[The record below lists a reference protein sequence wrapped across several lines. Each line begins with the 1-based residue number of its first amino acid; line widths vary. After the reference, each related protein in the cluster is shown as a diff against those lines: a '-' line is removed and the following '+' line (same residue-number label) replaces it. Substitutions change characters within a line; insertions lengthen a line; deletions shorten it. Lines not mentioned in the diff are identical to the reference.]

1 MECAMY
7 KKLSTLTLAAAI
19 GLSMVMMGAA
29 VADDNASHQV
39 SDTAQEAQISSNIAL
54 SPYLRASELHVSAQ
68 QGMVT
73 LTGTVTEEVNK
84 DLAKQIAL
92 AVNGVKEV
100 DNQIVVVSEDNAP
113 ATLADDGHTEV
124 VDYESNE
131 STAGKIR
138 ADVTQEGHGIADG
151 WITTKVKSSFMYSR
165 RVNGSDI
172 TVNTHAGV
180 VSLRGR
186 VNSDG
191 ERARAIELAQNVR
204 GVRRVSAE
212 ELSTASGDISL
223 VQGR

>member
-1 MECAMY
+1 MY
-7 KKLSTLTLAAAI
+7 MKLSKLAQALAI
-19 GLSMVMMGAA
+19 GLSSIVMGAA
-29 VADDNASHQV
+29 VADDNAPQPV
-39 SDTAQEAQISSNIAL
+39 SDTTQEAEISSNIAS
-54 SPYLRASELHVSAQ
+54 SPYLRAGELHVAAQ

-100 DNQIVVVSEDNAP
+100 NNQIVVVNEEITP
-113 ATLADDGHTEV
+113 ATLADGASTVV
-124 VDYESNE
+124 VDNEGNANAAESIPAN
-131 STAGKIR
+131 
-138 ADVTQEGHGIADG
+138 VTEEGHGIADG
-151 WITTKVKSSFMYSR
+151 WITTKVKSSFMYSS

-180 VSLRGR
+180 VSLSGR
-186 VNSDG
+186 VNSDR

-204 GVRRVSAE
+204 GVRNVNSD
-212 ELSTASGDISL
+212 ELSTGAGDVSL